1 MSEPIKIDVMQYYL
15 DIGDSTPSYVRVTED
30 TAFNPS
36 AEREEYSPKYKCNKV
51 QPKYAAGKTYSFD
64 VDIDIVSSQDFQEW
78 LMLHEDDDNV
88 PTAVIRVRT
97 DLGTA
102 AARPARTAEFTWN
115 GNPLD
120 GEANN
125 PLKITG
131 KLNMTSDGW
140 AEGTFDEGTK
150 TFTVG

>member
-1 MSEPIKIDVMQYYL
+1 MAEPIKVDVMQYYL
-15 DIGDSTPSYVRVTED
+15 DIGDGTPLYVRVTED
-30 TAFNPS
+30 TAFNPTV
-36 AEREEYSPKYKCNKV
+36 EREEYSPKYKCNKT
-51 QPKYAAGKTYSFD
+51 QPKYAAGKTYGID
-64 VDIDIVSSQDFQEW
+64 VDIDIVDEQQLQEW
-78 LMLHEDDDNV
+78 LILHEDDDNV
-88 PTAVIRVRT
+88 PTAVVRVRT

-102 AARPARTAEFTWN
+102 SARPARRAEFAWN

-140 AEGTFDEGTK
+140 AEGEFDEATK